1 MFDDLRDLYQEVI
14 LDHGRKPRN
23 FRRLEGANRSARGDQ
38 RDAPVPGPGTTVVC
52 CPRSILLSA
61 AR

>member
-1 MFDDLRDLYQEVI
+1 MSDTALRDLYQDII

-23 FRRLEGANRSARGDQ
+23 FRRLESPTHQAR
-38 RDAPVPGPGTTVVC
+38 ASPFLP
-52 CPRSILLSA
+52 